1 MEKDHLNRKLAVI
14 LHADVVSST
23 SLVQQ
28 NETLA
33 HERIQ
38 SVFHNFSETIKAY
51 GGITRELRG
60 DALLAEF
67 ERASDAVPAALAFQV
82 INGELNSKLDD
93 NIQPQLRI
101 GISLGEVIIAD
112 NTITGAGVVLA
123 QRLEQL
129 AEPGGAVVQGSVSET
144 IPARM
149 PFAFDSLGDQVLKG
163 FDQPVRAFAVKLQP
177 GEELPEPEVSTT
189 PQKADSTTLQIPDKP
204 SIAVL
209 PFTNMS
215 NDPEQEYLADGITED
230 IITNLSRFRDFFVIA
245 SNSSFVYKGKA
256 VNVQS
261 VSREL
266 GVRYILEGSVQKS
279 KEQVRITAQLI
290 DGSTGSHLWAERYQ
304 RHVEDIFAL
313 QDEVVELIV
322 GSLASGYGGRL
333 RKAWQRRGSENLE
346 AFDCFMRGIDLF
358 DNFTKEDTDSARE
371 LFEEA
376 IRLDPN
382 YGKAYAKLAWTYVLD
397 ATLGWSDN
405 YEDSMAKG
413 QEAATRGV
421 EHEDEESW
429 VHWVLGAC
437 HVLALRHDLGLAELE
452 RAVELNPNDADV
464 LADVGYYYSYAGQ
477 AEDGVKFAYQA
488 MRLNPHYPEYY
499 LLQLGQILFD
509 ARKYE
514 EAIEKIERSRDVET
528 VLSCLYLA
536 ASQAAIGNMDEAK
549 GAIRRTLKHDPE
561 ATIEKW
567 TLPRVC
573 PYRNSEDV
581 EHLSINL
588 RKAGLAK

>member
-1 MEKDHLNRKLAVI
+1 MEKDRLNRKLAVI
-14 LHADVVSST
+14 LHADVVGST

-38 SVFHNFSETIKAY
+38 SAFHRFSETVKVY
-51 GGITRELRG
+51 GGKTRELRG
-60 DALLAEF
+60 DALVAEF

-82 INGELNSKLDD
+82 INGEFNSKLDD
-93 NIQPQLRI
+93 DIQPQLRI

-112 NTITGAGVVLA
+112 STITGAGVVLA

-129 AEPGGAVVQGSVSET
+129 ADPGGVVVQGSVSET

-149 PFAFDSLGDQVLKG
+149 PFEFDSLGEQVLKG

-290 DGSTGSHLWAERYQ
+290 DGSTGSHLWAERYKRQ
-304 RHVEDIFAL
+304 VEDIFAL

-333 RKAWQRRGSENLE
+333 RKAWQRRGSEHLE
-346 AFDCFMRGIDLF
+346 AFDCFMRGMDVF
-358 DNFTKEDTDSARE
+358 DNFTKQDTDRARG

-382 YGKAYAKLAWTYVLD
+382 YGKAYAKLSWTYILD
-397 ATLGWSDN
+397 AVLGWSEN

-413 QEAATRGV
+413 KAAAIRGV
-421 EHEDEESW
+421 EQEDEESW

-437 HVLALRHDLGLAELE
+437 HIYELRHDLGLAELK
-452 RAVELNPNDADV
+452 RAIELNPNDADV
-464 LADVGYYYSYAGQ
+464 LADVGYFYSYAGQ
-477 AEDGVKFAYQA
+477 AEEGLEFAYQA

-509 ARKYE
+509 ARKYK

-549 GAIRRTLKHDPE
+549 GAIRRTLKQDPE

-567 TLPRVC
+567 TQPRVC
-573 PYRNSEDV
+573 PYGNAEDV
-581 EHLSINL
+581 EHLRLNL
-588 RKAGLAK
+588 RKAGLAN